1 MEAFPEAFLQ
11 VIRQVGN
18 DVIPW
23 TSANFFFGR
32 VLVELKWVDAFFD
45 ILAVILTVNRRAVR
59 VTTGGEDLEDKVLQ
73 NPHVITFLF
82 DKIERTATDMLGREV
97 VGQAD
102 IGGKDLLLESNLSRI
117 KVDEIRILIVV
128 KQDVAGIDVAEDNV
142 VVVEKIH

>member
-1 MEAFPEAFLQ
+1 M
-11 VIRQVGN
+11 
-18 DVIPW
+18 
-23 TSANFFFGR
+23 
-32 VLVELKWVDAFFD
+32 
-45 ILAVILTVNRRAVR
+45 
-59 VTTGGEDLEDKVLQ
+59 TTGGEDLEDKVLQ

>member
-1 MEAFPEAFLQ
+1 
-11 VIRQVGN
+11 
-18 DVIPW
+18 
-23 TSANFFFGR
+23 
-32 VLVELKWVDAFFD
+32 
-45 ILAVILTVNRRAVR
+45 
-59 VTTGGEDLEDKVLQ
+59 
-73 NPHVITFLF
+73 
-82 DKIERTATDMLGREV
+82 MLGREV

>member
-1 MEAFPEAFLQ
+1 M
-11 VIRQVGN
+11 GN